1 MTAMFE
7 FLTPQIFNMLVI
19 ANLLVGLALIAY
31 RFTRDM
37 QRPLPP
43 QQREQAHDEIS
54 SFSYD
59 DTDSSQSAPTVDDI
73 ATQKKHSSS

>member
-1 MTAMFE
+1 MFE

-54 SFSYD
+54 SFAYD
-59 DTDSSQSAPTVDDI
+59 DTDSSQSAQSIDD
-73 ATQKKHSSS
+73 ASAEKRQKS